1 MLGRAI
7 YLKQQGGRTA
17 YRVSVGGTCI
27 YVVYAVDLMGV
38 LEKPRFRSF
47 LQFVHEYKADDS
59 QTWDGFD
66 AATQTMKQCYEK
78 FGLETSTEDFTGHA
92 LALYL
97 NDE

>member
-38 LEKPRFRSF
+38 LEKCGVCCRS
-47 LQFVHEYKADDS
+47 
-59 QTWDGFD
+59 DGC
-66 AATQTMKQCYEK
+66 AGEVWCM
-78 FGLETSTEDFTGHA
+78 L
-92 LALYL
+92 
-97 NDE
+97 